1 MPVAHADWPRRL
13 NRSARNRELEIAEA
27 NRNEDRNIA
36 KESTVSLTGAE
47 PMLLFVAVKS
57 KTGIIDVAG

>member
-1 MPVAHADWPRRL
+1 MQTGRRRL